1 MSINEVE
8 EPKTGHKFTI
18 SLYIINVSLSIIR
31 IILEYIDKKELNLMF
46 GMDILVT
53 ILLII
58 VLSLNLFIIGNI
70 SKIIFFTL
78 LGMLWMANNI
88 VPFFAY
94 TDTKNYD
101 HNFYVESTYMAGF
114 RILSVFAYIS
124 FSMAR

>member
-8 EPKTGHKFTI
+8 EPKSTQKFAI

-31 IILEYIDKKELNLMF
+31 IILQYIDKKEIYLMF
-46 GMDILVT
+46 GIDILVT

-58 VLSLNLFIIGNI
+58 VLSLSLFINGEI
-70 SKIIFFTL
+70 SKIVFFAL
-78 LGMLWMANNI
+78 LGILWMANNI
-88 VPFFAY
+88 IPFFSY

-101 HNFYVESTYMAGF
+101 HNFYVESTFMAGF

-124 FSMAR
+124 VSLFR